1 MFLQLWWN
9 ADEARLS
16 ATLLRPPATDWTGHP
31 IRGGEPGAVGRSRLD
46 RRLLLREAVH
56 GPDVEPG
63 TYELLW
69 VMGTVNPSP
78 GYALLTSEVP
88 FEVTDWI
95 RRAASGCPE
104 SFLLD
109 YLKEGYRARGA
120 ASECCGPSA

>member
-1 MFLQLWWN
+1 
-9 ADEARLS
+9 
-16 ATLLRPPATDWTGHP
+16 
-31 IRGGEPGAVGRSRLD
+31 VGRSRLD

-120 ASECCGPSA
+120 ASESALRAERVTLRGANPGAPDLRPGTTPQQSRHV